1 MQPAKEDAEGCSR
14 VPLARATSTGA
25 GTKPRRIFFAAV
37 AGSSDLG
44 RGRHEAGRTSP
55 EPPSKKGA
63 KAVKLADCRT
73 TDGKGTHCRR
83 LYPAYP
89 MNPRHNVRL
98 RPLRPVRTFLQ
109 AQSGTKPPKCPKDDA
124 TGTSGIDQDIFAYL
138 ALQETR
144 PESWIPVNPL
154 RILLNAQNAAYL
166 NTGQEYR

>member
-1 MQPAKEDAEGCSR
+1 MPRDAAAFHWPGPPQPG
-14 VPLARATSTGA
+14 LARSR
-25 GTKPRRIFFAAV
+25 RRIFFAAV

-109 AQSGTKPPKCPKDDA
+109 AQSGTKPPKCPKADA
-124 TGTSGIDQDIFAYL
+124 TGTSGIDQDIFVYL

-166 NTGQEYR
+166 NTGQEYRAVDTG